1 MLFNSNIFI
10 FIFLPLTLLGYHLGR
25 RSSVPTLCFWW
36 LFAAS
41 VAFYGYWDP
50 RFLIVLGGSLL
61 CNFAL
66 GKLILGDRRRI
77 YLVIGIAG
85 NLLLLGTFKY
95 LNFFSRDLSLLVGQD
110 LTLPQLALPLGI
122 SFFTFTQIAFL
133 VDAYRGHVADLRFAN
148 YGLFVT
154 FFPHLIAGPIVHHAE
169 LMPQFDK
176 PLRAERLWRACAI
189 GLALFAFGL
198 FKKVIIADNLAT
210 AASPMFDAAAMG
222 TAPTFV
228 TAWSATLA
236 YALQIYF
243 DFSGYSDMA
252 IGLGL
257 LFGVRLPI
265 NFNSPY
271 KAANI
276 IDFWRRWHMT
286 LSRFLRDYLYFPLG
300 GNRRGKG
307 RRYVNLMLVMI
318 IGGLWHG
325 AGWTFLLWGMLHGF
339 YLAVNHAWQR
349 LVGAPDSAGYRVGA
363 HMVTLLA
370 VVLAWVV
377 FRAASIDAAA
387 LVYKAM
393 LGLNGMS
400 LPLEFAPIANLL
412 GFHHLTFFAENS
424 RADFYTGL
432 AWIAGAGAV
441 ALLLPNSIEVLA
453 HYRPAC
459 NMTDIRPRGIAA
471 AVGGRALAFATR
483 TRFAIAVG
491 VLLFLS
497 IKTMNSAAVTEFL
510 YFNF

>member
-1 MLFNSNIFI
+1 HGMLFNSNIFI

-66 GKLILGDRRRI
+66 GKLIIRDRRRA

-85 NLLLLGTFKY
+85 TLLLLGTFKY

-133 VDAYRGHVADLRFAN
+133 VDAYHGHVADLRFAN

-169 LMPQFDK
+169 LMPQFDA

-198 FKKVIIADNLAT
+198 FKKFIIAAT
-210 AASPMFDAAAMG
+210 LPPAASPMFDAAAMG

-265 NFNSPY
+265 NFNSP
-271 KAANI
+271 
-276 IDFWRRWHMT
+276 
-286 LSRFLRDYLYFPLG
+286 
-300 GNRRGKG
+300 
-307 RRYVNLMLVMI
+307 
-318 IGGLWHG
+318 
-325 AGWTFLLWGMLHGF
+325 
-339 YLAVNHAWQR
+339 
-349 LVGAPDSAGYRVGA
+349 
-363 HMVTLLA
+363 
-370 VVLAWVV
+370 
-377 FRAASIDAAA
+377 
-387 LVYKAM
+387 
-393 LGLNGMS
+393 
-400 LPLEFAPIANLL
+400 
-412 GFHHLTFFAENS
+412 
-424 RADFYTGL
+424 
-432 AWIAGAGAV
+432 
-441 ALLLPNSIEVLA
+441 
-453 HYRPAC
+453 
-459 NMTDIRPRGIAA
+459 
-471 AVGGRALAFATR
+471 
-483 TRFAIAVG
+483 
-491 VLLFLS
+491 
-497 IKTMNSAAVTEFL
+497 
-510 YFNF
+510 